1 MQLVAEISDSADSLF
16 GLGPT
21 QTTVLDQTF
30 NTVDIYGDMLT
41 VGNFVASSSISAV
54 DVSETTYTYT
64 PYVEV
69 VNLAGDPSN
78 DLVYGG
84 TPYQEVLTNFPL
96 GSQVLEGLF
105 LNVTT
110 ESAENSAGQRQL
122 DTVQKTIFDR
132 NSITAQQAGFTS
144 TVSVSPDS
152 GPALSQFDTVTL
164 AVTPGD
170 QLASADDVGEDWL
183 AQLAS
188 EDNAIV
194 PGITSNDPNTAD
206 QAAEQAISPVSD
218 TLVQT
223 AALIDGQFLIQS
235 DENYQALAQQ
245 LLTTAYVASPP
256 IVASRPRSPREQLP
270 ERGTFPSN
278 STSSA
283 TR

>member
-1 MQLVAEISDSADSLF
+1 M
-16 GLGPT
+16 
-21 QTTVLDQTF
+21 
-30 NTVDIYGDMLT
+30 
-41 VGNFVASSSISAV
+41 
-54 DVSETTYTYT
+54 
-64 PYVEV
+64 
-69 VNLAGDPSN
+69 
-78 DLVYGG
+78 
-84 TPYQEVLTNFPL
+84 
-96 GSQVLEGLF
+96 
-105 LNVTT
+105 TT

-132 NSITAQQAGFTS
+132 NSITAQQAGSTS

-235 DENYQALAQQ
+235 DENYQALC
-245 LLTTAYVASPP
+245 
-256 IVASRPRSPREQLP
+256 
-270 ERGTFPSN
+270 
-278 STSSA
+278 SSS
-283 TR
+283 